1 MTVKT
6 TETQQTE
13 DFYSRIRN
21 KTLQTQRSQRVAV
34 AKSYAKCHR
43 HNASGEYLQQNRR
56 QNATDLLDL
65 QAAKP

>member
-1 MTVKT
+1 MSKPPFGGLNCR
-6 TETQQTE
+6 QR
-13 DFYSRIRN
+13 SGL
-21 KTLQTQRSQRVAV
+21 LQTQRSQRVAV

-56 QNATDLLDL
+56 QNTTDLLDL